1 MKPARR
7 NGYSLMEVVV
17 SFSIIAVFFVLFQAA
32 AGTSIINRNVKHQEL
47 ALRIAQTKID
57 NLQFLSYDSLPASGS
72 FSDPS
77 LASLPQGE
85 AAVTVVDFN
94 EKIKQVTVTVRWQE
108 PGVSAARSV
117 SLSTLIGEG
126 GL

>member
-1 MKPARR
+1 
-7 NGYSLMEVVV
+7 V